1 MSATIWVDADACP
14 TAIKQMLYRAAS
26 RVKVSLILVANHYF
40 SVPSS
45 PLIRLVQVE
54 KGFDQADGYIE
65 QRVASGDLVITS
77 DIPLA
82 ADVIEKG
89 AVVVGFHGQK
99 YTQANIKQRLQMR
112 NFLEQ
117 MRNAGEDVGGGPS
130 AFSQADK
137 HQFAQ
142 ALDAWLN
149 KNTGTHKKGDI

>member
-14 TAIKQMLYRAAS
+14 SAIKQMLYRAAT
-26 RVKVSLILVANHYF
+26 REQLPLTLVANHYF

-65 QRVASGDLVITS
+65 QRVAKGDLVVTS

-82 ADVIEKG
+82 ADVIAKG
-89 AVVVGFHGQK
+89 AIVVGFHGQK
-99 YTQANIKQRLQMR
+99 YTEANIKQRLQMR

-117 MRNAGEDVGGGPS
+117 MRNAGEDVGGGPN

-142 ALDAWLN
+142 VLDSWLHKN
-149 KNTGTHKKGDI
+149 KKQA